1 MIGSKHPALQGQD
14 PKIEFA
20 EIWGHFEALLA
31 NQRETASTV
40 VEANAF
46 LLLKRHGFFEETYF
60 SWKFVPI
67 IGEDG
72 WVVGSHATVVEVTR
86 EVISDRRLQAV
97 RNLSKQLS
105 GSKSIKNLWARIIRG
120 IGEADKDI
128 PLALLYS
135 VADSTTATASRASS
149 RGSNSTSSS
158 GKSPTPPR
166 SSRNVPATLCLLEGS
181 LGIPEG
187 HALAPQTIDL
197 ETEKMTCVVNAVQR
211 ALKKMTTVLVP
222 IEEEDR
228 DALNGI
234 EWRGYGVPPTQMV
247 ACPIIPMDS
256 GSDSV
261 LGFLVMA
268 LNPRRPY
275 DDDYRSFLHL
285 LTQQVTQP
293 QLSAVILREEVER
306 RQLLARQEALDRA
319 RLSRELSESET
330 KFARFAS
337 RAPIGL
343 AILAPDGTTL
353 SANPL
358 WRELTCLEVGMSS
371 PDWGM
376 VLAEGELEPV
386 MAAWDRLLVEREPIT
401 LQTRMK
407 RPWRAPDL
415 DHDGKVQYSETHI
428 LLAMYPD
435 QDERGEVFSVMS
447 CITDV
452 SGMKWS
458 EIQLRRRMDQAI
470 EMKRQQERFIDM
482 TS

>member
-1 MIGSKHPALQGQD
+1 MAH
-14 PKIEFA
+14 
-20 EIWGHFEALLA
+20 
-31 NQRETASTV
+31 QRETASTV

-67 IGEDG
+67 IGDDG

-105 GSKSIKNLWARIIRG
+105 GSKSIKDLWARIILG
-120 IGEADKDI
+120 IEEADKDI

-135 VADSTTATASRASS
+135 VADSTTASASRASS
-149 RGSNSTSSS
+149 QESRSTSSS
-158 GKSPTPPR
+158 ASKPSTPLR
-166 SSRNVPATLCLLEGS
+166 ASRDALSALCILEGS
-181 LGIPEG
+181 LGMPEG

-197 ETEKMTCVVNAVQR
+197 ETERMTCVVDAVQR
-211 ALKKMTTVLVP
+211 ALKEMTTVVVP
-222 IEEEDR
+222 IKGEEDR
-228 DALNGI
+228 DALSSI
-234 EWRGYGVPPTQMV
+234 EWRGYGVQPTQMV
-247 ACPIIPMDS
+247 ACPIIPMGS

-343 AILAPDGTTL
+343 AILTPDGTAL

-371 PDWGM
+371 PNWGM

-386 MAAWDRLLVEREPIT
+386 MDAWERLLADREPIT
-401 LQTRMK
+401 MQTRMK
-407 RPWRAPDL
+407 RPWRAPEL
-415 DHDGKVQYSETHI
+415 DHDGKVQWTETHI

-435 QDERGEVFSVMS
+435 QDEHGEVFSVMS

-470 EMKRQQERFIDM
+470 EMKKQQERFIDM